1 MSSMFYGHPCA
12 TTSRAMKRVCEA
24 YQKLPMEKREEFAN
38 LAEKIA
44 DAASAVNKILKTGEK
59 IA

>member
-1 MSSMFYGHPCA
+1 
-12 TTSRAMKRVCEA
+12 MKHKVDKRPALERVCEA

>member
-1 MSSMFYGHPCA
+1 
-12 TTSRAMKRVCEA
+12 MKRKVDKRPALERVCEA

-38 LAEKIA
+38 LAEKVA
-44 DAASAVNKILKTGEK
+44 DAAVAINKVLKGEK